1 MLVNYK
7 IKIYALLLATFMSG
21 CANVSPSA
29 PKSGA
34 AVAALT
40 KQSQTQA
47 VMAAEKGQI
56 QVATPLEK
64 SKIQNSVAEATQGK
78 TGGFDV
84 KEKALLDLL
93 QKYIGKKDGGDC
105 SGFVTLINR
114 QFSLNLFD
122 EKELDKFYTA
132 RGLKS
137 EAMFRLYESKK
148 LISFKNP
155 EVGDLIF
162 FNNTTKSTKNNK
174 KAKIITHVGIVSSV
188 EKDGTV
194 GFTHHAKGKNA
205 VDFMNLNDK
214 NVRKNGKKELN
225 SFVATCK
232 NKSLSCLA
240 SNRFAGFG
248 KTHAN
253 GKKSRI

>member
-7 IKIYALLLATFMSG
+7 IKIYAMFLAAFMSG

-29 PKSGA
+29 PKSNVP
-34 AVAALT
+34 VAALT
-40 KQSQTQA
+40 MQSQIQA
-47 VMAAEKGQI
+47 
-56 QVATPLEK
+56 ATSLEK
-64 SKIQNSVAEATQGK
+64 SKVQNSVVEVTQSK
-78 TGGFDV
+78 IGGFDV
-84 KEKALLDLL
+84 KEKALLDLM

-122 EKELDKFYTA
+122 ENELDKFYTA

-137 EAMFRLYESKK
+137 EAMFRLYESKN
-148 LISFKNP
+148 LISFENP

-232 NKSLSCLA
+232 DKSASCLA

>member
-7 IKIYALLLATFMSG
+7 IKIYAMFLAAFMSG

-29 PKSGA
+29 PKSNVP
-34 AVAALT
+34 VAALT
-40 KQSQTQA
+40 MQSQIQA
-47 VMAAEKGQI
+47 
-56 QVATPLEK
+56 ATSLEK
-64 SKIQNSVAEATQGK
+64 SKVQNSVAEATQSK
-78 TGGFDV
+78 IGGFDV
-84 KEKALLDLL
+84 KEKALLDLM

-122 EKELDKFYTA
+122 ENELDKFYTA

-137 EAMFRLYESKK
+137 EAMFRLYESKN
-148 LISFKNP
+148 LISFENP

-232 NKSLSCLA
+232 DKSASCLA

>member
-7 IKIYALLLATFMSG
+7 IKIYAMFLAAFMSG

-29 PKSGA
+29 PKSNVP
-34 AVAALT
+34 VAALT
-40 KQSQTQA
+40 MQSQIQA
-47 VMAAEKGQI
+47 
-56 QVATPLEK
+56 ATWLEK
-64 SKIQNSVAEATQGK
+64 SKVQNSVVEVTQSK
-78 TGGFDV
+78 IGGFDV
-84 KEKALLDLL
+84 KEKALLDLM

-122 EKELDKFYTA
+122 ENELDKFYTA

-137 EAMFRLYESKK
+137 EAMFRLYESKN
-148 LISFKNP
+148 LISFENP

-232 NKSLSCLA
+232 DKSASCLA

>member
-7 IKIYALLLATFMSG
+7 IKIYAMFLAAFMSG

-29 PKSGA
+29 PKSNFT
-34 AVAALT
+34 VAALT
-40 KQSQTQA
+40 MQSQIQA
-47 VMAAEKGQI
+47 
-56 QVATPLEK
+56 ATSLEK
-64 SKIQNSVAEATQGK
+64 SKIQNSATEATQSK
-78 TGGFDV
+78 IGGFDL
-84 KEKALLDLL
+84 KEKALLDLM

-122 EKELDKFYTA
+122 ENELDKFYTA

-137 EAMFRLYESKK
+137 EAMFRLYESKN
-148 LISFKNP
+148 LISFENP

-214 NVRKNGKKELN
+214 NTRKNGKKELN

-232 NKSLSCLA
+232 DKSASCLA

>member
-7 IKIYALLLATFMSG
+7 IKIYALFLALFISG
-21 CANVSPSA
+21 CATVSPSA
-29 PKSGA
+29 PKSSTP
-34 AVAALT
+34 VAALT
-40 KQSQTQA
+40 MQSQIQA
-47 VMAAEKGQI
+47 E
-56 QVATPLEK
+56 TSLEK
-64 SKIQNSVAEATQGK
+64 SKVQNSATEATQSK
-78 TGGFDV
+78 IGGFDV
-84 KEKALLDLL
+84 KEKVLLDLM

-122 EKELDKFYTA
+122 ENELDKFYTA

-137 EAMFRLYESKK
+137 EAMFRLYESKN
-148 LISFKNP
+148 LISFENP

-162 FNNTTKSTKNNK
+162 FKNTTKSTKNNK

-232 NKSLSCLA
+232 DKSASCLA

>member
-7 IKIYALLLATFMSG
+7 IKIYALFLALFISG
-21 CANVSPSA
+21 CATVSPSA
-29 PKSGA
+29 PKSSTP
-34 AVAALT
+34 VAALT
-40 KQSQTQA
+40 MQSQIQA
-47 VMAAEKGQI
+47 E
-56 QVATPLEK
+56 TSLEK
-64 SKIQNSVAEATQGK
+64 SKVQNSATEATQSK
-78 TGGFDV
+78 IGGVDV
-84 KEKALLDLL
+84 KEKVLLDLM

-122 EKELDKFYTA
+122 ENELDKFYTA

-137 EAMFRLYESKK
+137 EAMFRLYESKN
-148 LISFKNP
+148 LISFENP

-232 NKSLSCLA
+232 DKSASCLA

>member
-7 IKIYALLLATFMSG
+7 IKIYALLLATCMSG
-21 CANVSPSA
+21 CATVSSSA
-29 PKSGA
+29 PKSSTP
-34 AVAALT
+34 VAALT
-40 KQSQTQA
+40 KQSQIQA
-47 VMAAEKGQI
+47 
-56 QVATPLEK
+56 ATWLEK
-64 SKIQNSVAEATQGK
+64 SKIQNSATEATQSK
-78 TGGFDV
+78 IGGFDV
-84 KEKALLDLL
+84 KEKALLDLM

-137 EAMFRLYESKK
+137 EAMFRLYESKN
-148 LISFKNP
+148 LISFENP

-232 NKSLSCLA
+232 DKSASCLA

>member
-7 IKIYALLLATFMSG
+7 IKIYAMFLAAFMSG

-29 PKSGA
+29 PKSNVP
-34 AVAALT
+34 VAALT
-40 KQSQTQA
+40 MQSQIQA
-47 VMAAEKGQI
+47 
-56 QVATPLEK
+56 ATSLEK
-64 SKIQNSVAEATQGK
+64 SRVQNSVAEATQSK
-78 TGGFDV
+78 IGGFDV
-84 KEKALLDLL
+84 KEKALLDLM

-122 EKELDKFYTA
+122 ENELDKFYTA

-137 EAMFRLYESKK
+137 EAMFRLYESKN
-148 LISFKNP
+148 LISFENP

-214 NVRKNGKKELN
+214 NTRKNGKKELN

-232 NKSLSCLA
+232 DKSASCLA